1 MSFAWFVA
9 QRYFRTRKK
18 TSAVGIITA
27 VATFGVAVSV
37 FAMFVVLSVFSG
49 LRTFNTDFLNAFDAD
64 LTVRPAKGKVLSAD
78 SAWVSRIVS
87 TEGVEAV
94 SAVLEEK
101 VFVSFAGQ
109 ESIAVLKGVDR
120 AYPEVIG
127 VDSVLVAGGWLPFQ
141 ERSDTAWHVV
151 GISMAYRL
159 GMGAAQEPTPLRVYV
174 LSGGG
179 NLSLVPENS
188 FSRADTWTAGVFSH
202 KDYDGTYLFVDLD
215 FARHLLHRSA
225 EQASGVE
232 VRLKEGAD
240 AGKVAEA
247 LARELGSDYRVRT
260 AIQNKEAY
268 YKIMNTE
275 NLVLYFVFTLVI
287 AIALFNVVGSVV
299 MLILDKR
306 ENIRTMW
313 ALGADRAMLRGIFV
327 REGMWIVA
335 VGAVVGL
342 ALAVL
347 LVWLQARYHLVMI
360 EGSMQ
365 VPYPVRLTVVNGAIV
380 LATIALLGYLA
391 ARLSVAGMKNVFKR

>member
-1 MSFAWFVA
+1 M
-9 QRYFRTRKK
+9 
-18 TSAVGIITA
+18 
-27 VATFGVAVSV
+27 
-37 FAMFVVLSVFSG
+37 
-49 LRTFNTDFLNAFDAD
+49 
-64 LTVRPAKGKVLSAD
+64 
-78 SAWVSRIVS
+78 
-87 TEGVEAV
+87 
-94 SAVLEEK
+94 
-101 VFVSFAGQ
+101 
-109 ESIAVLKGVDR
+109 LKGVDR

-127 VDSVLVAGGWLPFQ
+127 VDSVLVAGGWLPAQ

-159 GMGAAQEPTPLRVYV
+159 GMGAVQEPTPLRVYV

-188 FSRADTWTAGVFSH
+188 FSRVDTWTAGVFSH

-247 LARELGSDYRVRT
+247 LARELGPDYRVRT
-260 AIQNKEAY
+260 AVQNKEAY

-313 ALGADRAMLRGIFV
+313 ALGADRGMLRGIFV

-365 VPYPVRLTVVNGAIV
+365 VPYPVRLTVLNGAIV

>member
-127 VDSVLVAGGWLPFQ
+127 VDSVLVAGGWLPSQ
-141 ERSDTAWHVV
+141 ERSDTAWT
-151 GISMAYRL
+151 GRIPR
-159 GMGAAQEPTPLRVYV
+159 
-174 LSGGG
+174 
-179 NLSLVPENS
+179 
-188 FSRADTWTAGVFSH
+188 
-202 KDYDGTYLFVDLD
+202 
-215 FARHLLHRSA
+215 
-225 EQASGVE
+225 
-232 VRLKEGAD
+232 
-240 AGKVAEA
+240 
-247 LARELGSDYRVRT
+247 
-260 AIQNKEAY
+260 
-268 YKIMNTE
+268 
-275 NLVLYFVFTLVI
+275 
-287 AIALFNVVGSVV
+287 
-299 MLILDKR
+299 
-306 ENIRTMW
+306 
-313 ALGADRAMLRGIFV
+313 
-327 REGMWIVA
+327 
-335 VGAVVGL
+335 
-342 ALAVL
+342 
-347 LVWLQARYHLVMI
+347 
-360 EGSMQ
+360 
-365 VPYPVRLTVVNGAIV
+365 
-380 LATIALLGYLA
+380 
-391 ARLSVAGMKNVFKR
+391 